1 MAKLITKTEE
11 EIQIIDIR
19 NQIDVSTTD
28 IINIQKELGVTT
40 NNCMPVNLKNQM
52 KWTNSMKYKN
62 DQN

>member
-1 MAKLITKTEE
+1 MAKLITKKEE
-11 EIQIIDIR
+11 EIQIINIR
-19 NQIDVSTTD
+19 NQIDVSTAD

-40 NNCMPVNLKNQM
+40 NNCMPVNLKIQM